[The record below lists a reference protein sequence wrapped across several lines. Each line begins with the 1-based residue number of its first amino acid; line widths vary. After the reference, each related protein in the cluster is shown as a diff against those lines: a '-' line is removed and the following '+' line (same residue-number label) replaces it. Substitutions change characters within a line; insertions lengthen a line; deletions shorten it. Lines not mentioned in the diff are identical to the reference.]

1 MWGLISLQVTW
12 FCCNCN
18 SPIRH
23 QTDEGH
29 RLMWVHA
36 WHMQWERNLTNV
48 SLFSGSLKG
57 FKALDGGGCLR
68 RFSDSSSSFQDCRNE
83 GLCGCSWLKVVLLLQ
98 PGMGGGLEAQ
108 RCRVS
113 KTRLEGYGGLEIMK
127 GKPHSLPW
135 FSLWP
140 IMRALDI
147 REHITTT
154 YLAAWQIDLGAWWVI
169 DIDYSQHPNMCV
181 YGWGRCQKY
190 WSVRVSETD
199 KYNDKFADNKME
211 IQSKLSSSRDL
222 NLHLYRFSTSKTTLQ
237 TLPPSEDDLT
247 I

>member
-1 MWGLISLQVTW
+1 MA
-12 FCCNCN
+12 
-18 SPIRH
+18 
-23 QTDEGH
+23 
-29 RLMWVHA
+29 HA
-36 WHMQWERNLTNV
+36 LGKKLNKRV
-48 SLFSGSLKG
+48 
-57 FKALDGGGCLR
+57 
-68 RFSDSSSSFQDCRNE
+68 SFQWFFERVQSFRWWRMTAWIFRQQQKACGNE
-83 GLCGCSWLKVVLLLQ
+83 GLCGCSWLKVVLLLH
-98 PGMGGGLEAQ
+98 PDMGGGLKAQ

-113 KTRLEGYGGLEIMK
+113 TTRLEGHGGLEIMK

-140 IMRALDI
+140 IMRTLDI

-169 DIDYSQHPNMCV
+169 DMGSSQHPNMCV

-190 WSVRVSETD
+190 RSVRVSETE
-199 KYNDKFADNKME
+199 KYNDKFAGNKME

-237 TLPPSEDDLT
+237 TIPPSVDDYLNSINSSDLCPKFIRGCPET
-247 I
+247 SLF